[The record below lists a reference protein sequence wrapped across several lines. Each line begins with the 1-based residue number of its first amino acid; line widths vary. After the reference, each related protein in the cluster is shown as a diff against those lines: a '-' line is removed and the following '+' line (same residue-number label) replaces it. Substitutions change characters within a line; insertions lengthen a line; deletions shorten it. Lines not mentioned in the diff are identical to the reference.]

1 MLDLEGNCDLAG
13 VEITPSIRALLVI
26 KSAKLKLAADQC
38 LALAMTF
45 YDQRVITELETYAA
59 ELEAEAA
66 LLQRGLLVTPE
77 VSVFPLPVRRPTSYP
92 RFVVR

>member
-1 MLDLEGNCDLAG
+1 MLDLDGNCDLAG
-13 VEITPSIRALLVI
+13 VEITPSVRALLVI
-26 KSAKLKLAADQC
+26 KTAKLKLAAEHY

-45 YDQRVITELETYAA
+45 YDKRVIDELEAYAA

-77 VSVFPLPVRRPTSYP
+77 VKALPHPAARARKPCATI
-92 RFVVR
+92 R

>member
-1 MLDLEGNCDLAG
+1 MLDLDGTCDLAG
-13 VEITPSIRALLVI
+13 VEITPLIRALRVI
-26 KSAKLKLAADQC
+26 KSVKLKSAAEQC

-45 YDQRVITELETYAA
+45 YDQRVIAELQAYAA

-77 VSVFPLPVRRPTSYP
+77 LSGMPVPVRRHRPYRPS
-92 RFVVR
+92 